1 MRRFLSAA
9 LLSFIAASPL
19 LAQDSVP
26 DRRLIV
32 TRDVDFYG
40 ADLQALFDTTQEACQ
55 LQCLNNSACKAFT
68 FNKRSNSCFPKSDIT
83 DRQPYEGAISAQVV
97 DTPQAVIDL
106 AETRRAELDFLRE
119 SDLLEARAEAGELGV
134 RHGGGEWTVEQ
145 LLTAANSSRSQGNL
159 RDAIHWTGAALAQSD
174 SVDLWLQYGQ
184 WSDLVTDQLTGSDR
198 SRYRNRAFLASIN
211 TYLRSDTN
219 EGREAALVLM
229 AKMLEDQGRGRDM
242 IPPLRLAESLT
253 GNPEVTR
260 KLDEAIAKYGFRI
273 SEHEVDADSA
283 TPRICAEFNEPLIR
297 AGQDYAPYVRLPDP
311 RLAVEAEEQRI
322 CVTGVEHGGRY
333 TLTFR
338 SGLPAAS
345 GETLVKDVE
354 ITAYVR
360 DRSPGVKFPG
370 RAYVLPKSADAGLPV
385 ETVNLTELDLT
396 LRRVSDRNLL
406 RTIQDSYFGAPLS
419 YWQERSF
426 AYEMAEDLWKGTGI
440 VENRL
445 NAEVTTRLPM
455 GDVIGDLPAGI
466 YALTASVPGSDP
478 YDDNGERATQWF
490 ILSDI
495 GLTTMQGNDGL
506 TVFTR
511 GLSTAEPLQG
521 IEIALISS
529 ANRVLETVQTDAQGV
544 AHFDPGL
551 LRGKDNA
558 APALITATRGEEDIA
573 FLSLT
578 DPAFDLSDRGVEG
591 RAPAGPI
598 DTFLATDRGAYR
610 AGEVIHVTALTRDA
624 EAKAVTDLPLTMVL
638 TRPDGVEYSRHV
650 SDGGKAGGHV
660 FALPI
665 AASAPRGTWRMEAFA
680 DTDAPAL
687 SSKTVLVEDFVPER
701 IDFDLNLPEGI
712 INPLEAPDLSV
723 DAKYLFGAPG
733 ADLPIEGEVILR
745 AQNTLD
751 AYPKYRFGRH
761 DADVSVQ
768 SQSFPSDLTTDETG
782 HADLSLPIPD
792 MDPEGR
798 PMTATVRLRIA
809 EGSGRPVER
818 EIARPVA
825 PPTAMIGIKP
835 AFDDSL
841 PEGAE
846 ARFDVI
852 ALGPDLSP
860 EPMEVSWQVNRISR
874 HYQWY
879 QLYGN
884 WNWEPITTRETLERG
899 TGTLGDTPLSISA
912 DVTWGE
918 FEVVVERTDGAYVS
932 ASMTFD
938 AGWYA
943 PANAAETPDMLEL
956 SLDKP
961 AYKPG
966 ETATLRMV
974 PRYAGKAL
982 VTVLADRVISMQAV
996 EVSEGDNT
1004 LTLPV
1009 TDDWGAGV
1017 YVTAQVIRPMDVTAG
1032 HNPARALGLA
1042 HAAVDPGSRKLAVSL
1057 DAPEEALP
1065 RQTLTTTVQLDGLNE
1080 GETAYVTVAAV
1091 DVGILNLTAFKTPD
1105 PAAYYFGQ
1113 RRLGVELRD
1122 IYGRL
1127 IDGMNS
1133 SMGQVR
1139 SGGDSDAGMRLQ
1151 SPPPTEATVAF
1162 FEGPVQV
1169 DANGRATLSFQMP
1182 DFNGTVRL
1190 MAMAWTDKG
1199 VGQAE
1204 KDVLVRDP
1212 VVLSASLPRFLA
1224 PGDTSRLLLEL
1235 THTKGETGTM
1245 PLSITSAGLML
1256 EPDAIPAEV
1265 DLGENEK
1272 LALTIPVTAQDTGD
1286 YTIAIALTTPDG
1298 MRLTKELTLGVR
1310 ANDPPIGATRRLSLA
1325 PGQSFTLD
1333 REIFANLRPEGS
1345 SALVSAGPLARFD
1358 APGLLARLDRYPY
1371 GCTEQVT
1378 SQALPLLYM
1387 SSVAEPLGIGDPAR
1401 IALRIDQSITKV
1413 LTRQAAN
1420 GAFGLWRAESGDFWL
1435 DAYVTDFLSRA
1446 KAQGHDIPDIAFR
1459 NALDNLKN
1467 RIAYAPDFDKGGEDI
1482 AYALMIL
1489 AREGAAAMGDLR
1501 YYADEKADAFATP
1514 MAQAQLG
1521 AALASYGDQPRAD
1534 ALFSKAAARIARP
1547 VTNGGREYRADYGST
1562 FRDTAGILSLV
1573 IEARSNAVDTGA
1585 LTARLASVTRPLST
1599 QEQSWALLAAHAMVQ
1614 DPTVSGLEVDGAALA
1629 GPFVRKLDGETLQP
1643 MVIRNTASTP
1653 TDVTLTTL
1661 GVPMGE
1667 TEATGYGY
1675 TLTRE
1680 YYTLDGKPLGDTI
1693 RTGDRMVAVLT
1704 VRPSDGTQ
1712 ARLMVDDPLPASFE
1726 IDNPNLLRSGD
1737 LRGLDWLDPV
1747 EADNAEF
1754 RSDRFLAAVT
1764 YSGTNPF
1771 RLAYILRAVSP
1782 GEFHHPAA
1790 LVEDMY
1796 RPDYRATTA
1805 SGSVTILP

>member
-1 MRRFLSAA
+1 MRRFLLAG
-9 LLSFIAASPL
+9 L
-19 LAQDSVP
+19 LAVVSITAAQAQEIIP
-26 DRRLIV
+26 DRRLVV

-55 LQCLNNSACKAFT
+55 RQCLNTPDCKAFT
-68 FNKRSNSCFPKSDIT
+68 FNKRSNACFPKSDIT
-83 DRQPYEGAISAQVV
+83 DRQPYEGALSAQVV
-97 DTPQAVIDL
+97 DTDPAIRAL
-106 AETRRAELDFLRE
+106 AETRRTDLEFLRE
-119 SDLLEARAEAGELGV
+119 GDLANALDEAANLGV
-134 RHGGGEWTVEQ
+134 RHGGGEWTERQ
-145 LLTAANSSRSQGNL
+145 LLDAAQNSRAQGNL

-174 SVDLWLQYGQ
+174 AVSGWLQYGR
-184 WSDLVTDQLTGSDR
+184 WSAELAETLTGGDR
-198 SRYRNRAFLASIN
+198 RKYRDRAFLASVN
-211 TYLRSDTN
+211 GYLRSAEDSR
-219 EGREAALVLM
+219 RESALVLM
-229 AKMLEDQGRGRDM
+229 AEVLGTQGRGRDT
-242 IPPLRLAESLT
+242 IPPLRLAEGLT

-260 KLDEAIAKYGFRI
+260 LLDEAISKYGFRV
-273 SEHEVDADSA
+273 SEHAVEADSA
-283 TPRICAEFNEPLIR
+283 SPRICAEFSEPLIP

-311 RLAVEAEEQRI
+311 RLAVEADDQRI
-322 CVTGVEHGGRY
+322 CISGVEHGGRY

-360 DRSPGVKFPG
+360 DRTPAVSFPG
-370 RAYVLPKSADAGLPV
+370 RAYVLPRSADAGLPV
-385 ETVNLTELDLT
+385 ETVNLSELDLT

-406 RTIQDSYFGAPLS
+406 RAIQDSYFGKPLS
-419 YWQERSF
+419 Y
-426 AYEMAEDLWKGTGI
+426 YEEQAFSNEVAEDIWTGTGE

-445 NAEVTTRLPM
+445 NADVLTRLPM
-455 GDVIGDLPAGI
+455 GDVVGDLPAGV
-466 YALTASVPGSDP
+466 YALTAAVPGSDP
-478 YDDNGERATQWF
+478 YDNDRATQWF

-506 TVFTR
+506 TVFAR
-511 GLSTAEPLQG
+511 GLGSAEPLQG
-521 IEIALISS
+521 LEVALLSS
-529 ANRVLETVQTDAQGV
+529 SNRILETAQTDADGMAQF
-544 AHFDPGL
+544 APGL
-551 LRGKDNA
+551 MRGTGGA
-558 APALITATRGEEDIA
+558 QPALVTAKRGEEDIA

-624 EAKAVTDLPLTMVL
+624 AAQAVRDLPLTMVL

-650 SDGGKAGGHV
+650 SDGGQAGGHV
-660 FALPI
+660 FDLPI

-680 DTDAPAL
+680 DPDAPAL
-687 SSKTVLVEDFVPER
+687 TSKTVLVEDFVPER
-701 IDFDLNLPEGI
+701 IDFDLSLPEGV
-712 INPLEAPDLSV
+712 INPLEAPDLTV
-723 DAKYLFGAPG
+723 DARYLFGAPG
-733 ADLPIEGEVILR
+733 SDLPIEGEVILR

-751 AYPKYRFGRH
+751 AFPKYRFGRH
-761 DADVSVQ
+761 DAGVTVRT
-768 SQSFPSDLTTDETG
+768 QSFPSDLLTDGAG
-782 HADLSLPIPD
+782 HAALALPIPD
-792 MDPEGR
+792 LDPEGR
-798 PMTATVRLRIA
+798 PMMATARLRIA

-825 PPTAMIGIKP
+825 PPTPMIGIRP

-852 ALGPDLSP
+852 ALGPDLAP
-860 EPMEVSWQVNRISR
+860 QAMDITWQINRVDT

-884 WNWEPITTRETLERG
+884 WNWEPVSTRETIARG
-899 TGTLGDTPLSISA
+899 TGSLGAEPLNLSA
-912 DVTWGE
+912 DVDWGQY
-918 FEVVVERTDGAYVS
+918 EVVVERTDGAYVS
-932 ASMTFD
+932 ASMGFD

-943 PANAAETPDMLEL
+943 PANAAETPDMLSV

-961 AYKPG
+961 AYAPG

-982 VTVLADRVISMQAV
+982 VTVLADRVLSMQAI
-996 EVSEGDNT
+996 EVTEGENT
-1004 LTLPV
+1004 LQLPV

-1017 YVTAQVIRPMDVTAG
+1017 YVTAQVIRPMDISAG

-1042 HAAVDPGSRKLAVSL
+1042 HAAVDPGDRRLSVAF
-1057 DAPEEALP
+1057 DAPAEALP
-1065 RQTLTTTVQLDGLNE
+1065 RETLTAAVQLDGLGA

-1091 DVGILNLTAFKTPD
+1091 DLGILNLTGFQSPD
-1105 PAAYYFGQ
+1105 PAGYYFGQ

-1127 IDGMNS
+1127 IDGMNGA
-1133 SMGQVR
+1133 MGQVR
-1139 SGGDSDAGMRLQ
+1139 SGGDAGSAMRLQ

-1162 FEGPVQV
+1162 FQGPVQV
-1169 DANGRATLSFQMP
+1169 DASGRAEVSFDMP

-1190 MAMAWTDKG
+1190 MAVAWSDTA

-1204 KDVLVRDP
+1204 QDVLVRDP

-1224 PGDTSRLLLEL
+1224 PGDRSRLLLEL
-1235 THTKGETGTM
+1235 THTKGETGAM
-1245 PLSITSAGLML
+1245 PLSVTASGLTL
-1256 EPDAIPAEV
+1256 DTAAIPAMVTLSE
-1265 DLGENEK
+1265 GEK
-1272 LALTIPVTAQDTGD
+1272 VALTIPLTASETGD
-1286 YTIAIALTTPDG
+1286 HTIAIALITPDG
-1298 MRLTKELTLGVR
+1298 QRLTKALTLGVR
-1310 ANDPPIGATRRLSLA
+1310 ANDPPVGATRRLSLA

-1387 SSVAEPLGIGDPAR
+1387 SSVAEPLGLGDPAR
-1401 IALRIDQSITKV
+1401 IVQRIDQSVTRI
-1413 LTRQAAN
+1413 LTRQAAS

-1446 KAQGHDIPDIAFR
+1446 RAQGHEVPDIAFR
-1459 NALDNLKN
+1459 SALDNLRN
-1467 RIAYAPDFDKGGEDI
+1467 RIAYAPDFDRGGEDI
-1482 AYALMIL
+1482 AYALMVL

-1501 YYADEKADAFATP
+1501 YYADEKADALATP

-1521 AALASYGDQPRAD
+1521 AALAAYGDQQRAD
-1534 ALFSKAAARIARP
+1534 RLFAKAAARIARLAQ
-1547 VTNGGREYRADYGST
+1547 TGDREYRADYGSA
-1562 FRDTAGILSLV
+1562 FRDTAAVLSLATQ
-1573 IEARSNAVDTGA
+1573 ARSEAVDTGA

-1614 DPTVSGLEVDGAALA
+1614 DPAVSGLEVDGTPQV

-1643 MVIRNTASTP
+1643 MVIRNTADTP

-1667 TEATGYGY
+1667 TEAGGYGY
-1675 TLTRE
+1675 ALTRA
-1680 YYTLDGKPLGDTI
+1680 YYTMEGDPLGDVI

-1704 VRPSDGTQ
+1704 VRPADDTR
-1712 ARLMVDDPLPASFE
+1712 ARLMVDDPLPAGFE
-1726 IDNPNLLRSGD
+1726 IDNPALLRSGD
-1737 LRGLDWLDPV
+1737 LRALDWLEPA
-1747 EADNAEF
+1747 EADHAEF

-1764 YSGTNPF
+1764 HAGTEPF

-1782 GEFHHPAA
+1782 GDFHHPAA